1 MDRTHIGARSN
12 LSPGI
17 RLVSAPLLG
26 GPRLHLRLLE
36 HGDARFCGSGVRSFR
51 ELVEIGSYALKRVRR
66 TKCGPNESVDLGGP
80 ITLRRATGKTRQMV
94 AQVLDVIPDDL
105 HHSIFREAEIAA
117 DQTIREPVLVLRK
130 HLLRFP

>member
-51 ELVEIGSYALKRVRR
+51 EPVE
-66 TKCGPNESVDLGGP
+66 LGER

-94 AQVLDVIPDDL
+94 AQVLDVIP
-105 HHSIFREAEIAA
+105 
-117 DQTIREPVLVLRK
+117 VLYELPACQFLGLAYFLRGES
-130 HLLRFP
+130 